1 MTKVRATGTKTM
13 IAAAAVL
20 LATAGGAS
28 AQRAAAPNP
37 FDPARIGRG
46 MDQLAGMAFDELA
59 RRADVDGNGALSM
72 RELAA
77 AAARGSLPFAP
88 DPRSWRAFD
97 LDGDGQVVRAEV
109 VAAVSGM
116 RGRVERGGRPY

>member
-1 MTKVRATGTKTM
+1 MAKAKAT
-13 IAAAAVL
+13 IAAAAAL

-28 AQRAAAPNP
+28 AQRAAPPNP

-59 RRADVDGNGALSM
+59 RRADADRDGALSM

-88 DPRSWRAFD
+88 DPRAWRAFD
-97 LDGDGQVVRAEV
+97 LDGDGRITRAEAVAAASGVRA
-109 VAAVSGM
+109 
-116 RGRVERGGRPY
+116 RIERGGRPY